1 MQQSCQRCG
10 KRFTQTGAD
19 KYCPACREELDS
31 AQKKAGRAYK
41 RRCAMCG
48 REFETFAKSQR
59 YCSVECRPS
68 GIGEPSKSQLNTKF
82 KLDDTNHIDD
92 IPENAEVV
100 KESAMATDNDP
111 VKHPNHYTRGT
122 IETKDFIRD
131 KELNFN
137 LGNAVKYVVRAGH
150 KDESKTVEDLRKAI
164 QYIEFEID
172 WLRKER

>member
-1 MQQSCQRCG
+1 
-10 KRFTQTGAD
+10 
-19 KYCPACREELDS
+19 
-31 AQKKAGRAYK
+31 
-41 RRCAMCG
+41 
-48 REFETFAKSQR
+48 
-59 YCSVECRPS
+59 
-68 GIGEPSKSQLNTKF
+68 
-82 KLDDTNHIDD
+82 
-92 IPENAEVV
+92 
-100 KESAMATDNDP
+100 MATDNDP